1 LNTAFEIA
9 KRISFYKQKNY
20 TRFIVRLSIAATA
33 ISVAAILL
41 TFSIVN
47 GFQSTIS
54 SKLYTFWGHIQ
65 ISAVDGANLKEDSQV
80 IKNIQTIPNIQSA
93 SAFLNQT
100 MVLGKDI
107 EIEGLNAKGIADFTN
122 IPNLIQ
128 GRLIQKNSQTSAKE
142 IVLSKNIA
150 AKLNIAIGDQ
160 VRLYFFQKNQ
170 VQERKLTVV
179 GLFHSGIEEYDLKN
193 VFVDIHLLQQ
203 LMQDPTAI
211 TGYQI
216 NVKDLNKIAE
226 TQIDIQSKLPD
237 NWVGSASSDLY
248 PQLFDWIQ
256 VQNINRNIT
265 IVIMLL
271 IAVVNLITC
280 LLILLLER
288 IPMIGSLNAMGATNT
303 MIQKVFL
310 YQASFIAW
318 IGIGLGVLIGLGL
331 SLLQLKFQWIHLDE
345 SAYLIDVLP
354 IQIQPLQVVGVI
366 FGTAIICYL
375 SFLLPTIWI
384 KKISPAKAIIPV
396 ATAAFKDSAAP
407 YFGIV
412 IGSVINDKM
421 GGRIPFDSLPITNM
435 PSLAKAVVCI
445 DFPSSTAP

>member
-47 GFQSTIS
+47 GFQSTVS
-54 SKLYTFWGHIQ
+54 NKLFSFWGHIQ
-65 ISAVDGANLKEDSQV
+65 ISSVNGANLNDDAQV
-80 IKNIQTIPNIQSA
+80 ANQIKSIPNIQSS

-100 MVLGKDI
+100 MVLAKDI
-107 EIEGLNAKGIADFTN
+107 EIEGLNAKGIADFSS

-128 GRLIQKNSQTSAKE
+128 GRTIQSAGPSPSKE

-150 AKLNIAIGDQ
+150 SKLHILIGDQ
-160 VRLYFFQKNQ
+160 VRLYFFQNNQ
-170 VQERKLTVV
+170 VQERKLKVV
-179 GLFHSGIEEYDLKN
+179 GLFHSGIEAYDLKN

-203 LMQDPTAI
+203 LIQAPTAI

-216 NVKDLNKIAE
+216 NVNALSTIAQ
-226 TQIDIQSKLPD
+226 TQIDIQSILPE
-237 NWVGSASSDLY
+237 NWVASASSELY

-256 VQNINRNIT
+256 VQSINRNIT
-265 IVIMLL
+265 IIIMLF

-288 IPMIGSLNAMGATNT
+288 VPMVGSLNAMGASHA

-310 YQASFIAW
+310 YQASFIACA
-318 IGIGLGVLIGLGL
+318 GIGLGVLIGLGL
-331 SLLQLKFQWIHLDE
+331 SVLQLKFQWIHLDE

-354 IQIQPLQVVGVI
+354 IQIQPLQVIGVI
-366 FGTAIICYL
+366 VGTAIICYL

-384 KKISPAKAIIPV
+384 KKISPAKAI
-396 ATAAFKDSAAP
+396 
-407 YFGIV
+407 
-412 IGSVINDKM
+412 
-421 GGRIPFDSLPITNM
+421 RFD
-435 PSLAKAVVCI
+435 
-445 DFPSSTAP
+445 

>member
-54 SKLYTFWGHIQ
+54 SKLYAFWGHIQ
-65 ISAVDGANLKEDSQV
+65 ISAVDGANLKEDSLV

-107 EIEGLNAKGIADFTN
+107 EIEGLNAKGISDYNN

-128 GRLIQKNSQTSAKE
+128 GRLIQKNSQSSAKE

-150 AKLNIAIGDQ
+150 AKLNITIGDQ

-203 LMQDPTAI
+203 LIQDPTAI

-216 NVKDLNKIAE
+216 NVKELSKIAE
-226 TQIDIQSKLPD
+226 TQNDIQSKLPD
-237 NWVGSASSDLY
+237 NWVCSASTAIY

-288 IPMIGSLNAMGATNT
+288 IPMIGSLNAMGATNK

-318 IGIGLGVLIGLGL
+318 IGIGLGVVIGLGL
-331 SLLQLKFQWIHLDE
+331 SFLQLKFQWIQLDE

-354 IQIQPLQVVGVI
+354 IQIQPLQVIGVI
-366 FGTAIICYL
+366 IGTAIVSYL

-384 KKISPAKAIIPV
+384 KKISPAKAI
-396 ATAAFKDSAAP
+396 
-407 YFGIV
+407 
-412 IGSVINDKM
+412 
-421 GGRIPFDSLPITNM
+421 RFD
-435 PSLAKAVVCI
+435 
-445 DFPSSTAP
+445 

>member
-142 IVLSKNIA
+142 IVLSK
-150 AKLNIAIGDQ
+150 NIAIGDQ

-331 SLLQLKFQWIHLDE
+331 SLLQLKFQWIQLDE
-345 SAYLIDVLP
+345 SAYLIDALP
-354 IQIQPLQVVGVI
+354 IQIQPLQVIGVI
-366 FGTAIICYL
+366 FGTAIVSYL

-384 KKISPAKAIIPV
+384 KKISPAKAIR
-396 ATAAFKDSAAP
+396 F
-407 YFGIV
+407 
-412 IGSVINDKM
+412 N
-421 GGRIPFDSLPITNM
+421 
-435 PSLAKAVVCI
+435 
-445 DFPSSTAP
+445 

>member
-1 LNTAFEIA
+1 LNTALEIA

-54 SKLYTFWGHIQ
+54 TKLYTFWGHIQ
-65 ISAVDGANLKEDSQV
+65 ISAVDGANLKDDSLV

-107 EIEGLNAKGIADFTN
+107 EIEGLNAKGIVDFTN

-128 GRLIQKNSQTSAKE
+128 GRLIQKNSQSSAKE

-150 AKLNIAIGDQ
+150 AKLNITIGDQ

-193 VFVDIHLLQQ
+193 VFVDIQLLQQ
-203 LMQDPTAI
+203 LIQDPTAI

-216 NVKDLNKIAE
+216 NVKDLSKIEE
-226 TQIDIQSKLPD
+226 TQNEIQSKLPD
-237 NWVGSASSDLY
+237 NWVCSASTALY

-265 IVIMLL
+265 IVIMLF
-271 IAVVNLITC
+271 IAIVNLITC

-288 IPMIGSLNAMGATNT
+288 IPMIGSLNAMGATHA

-310 YQASFIAW
+310 YQASIIAW
-318 IGIGLGVLIGLGL
+318 IGITLGVLIGLGL
-331 SLLQLKFQWIHLDE
+331 SFLQLKFQWIHLDE

-354 IQIQPLQVVGVI
+354 IQIQPLQVIGVI
-366 FGTAIICYL
+366 IGTAIVSYV

-384 KKISPAKAIIPV
+384 KKISPAKAI
-396 ATAAFKDSAAP
+396 
-407 YFGIV
+407 
-412 IGSVINDKM
+412 
-421 GGRIPFDSLPITNM
+421 RFD
-435 PSLAKAVVCI
+435 
-445 DFPSSTAP
+445 

>member
-1 LNTAFEIA
+1 MNTAFEIA

-54 SKLYTFWGHIQ
+54 SKLYSFWGHIQ
-65 ISAVDGANLKEDSQV
+65 IRAVNSTNLKEDSLV
-80 IKNIQTIPNIQSA
+80 AKNIKKIPNIQSA

-100 MVLGKDI
+100 MVLAKDV
-107 EIEGLNAKGIADFTN
+107 EIEGLNAKGITDFTS

-128 GRLIQKNSQTSAKE
+128 GRLIQSNGQSPSKE

-150 AKLNIAIGDQ
+150 AKLKIVIGDQ
-160 VRLYFFQKNQ
+160 VSLYFFQNDQ

-193 VFVDIHLLQQ
+193 VFVDIQLLQQ
-203 LMQDPTAI
+203 MIQVPNAI

-216 NVKDLNKIAE
+216 NVNDLSKIAE
-226 TQIDIQSKLPD
+226 TQNEIQSILPD
-237 NWVGSASSDLY
+237 NLVNSASADIY

-265 IVIMLL
+265 IFIMLL
-271 IAVVNLITC
+271 IAVVNLMTC

-288 IPMIGSLNAMGATNT
+288 IPMIGSLNAMGATHA

-310 YQASFIAW
+310 YQASFIAC
-318 IGIGLGVLIGLGL
+318 IGIGLGLLVGLGL
-331 SLLQLKFQWIHLDE
+331 SLLQLKFQWIQLDE
-345 SAYLIDVLP
+345 SAYLIDTLP
-354 IQIQPLQVVGVI
+354 IQIKPLQVFGVVL
-366 FGTAIICYL
+366 GTAIICYL

-384 KKISPAKAIIPV
+384 RKISPAKAI
-396 ATAAFKDSAAP
+396 
-407 YFGIV
+407 
-412 IGSVINDKM
+412 
-421 GGRIPFDSLPITNM
+421 RFD
-435 PSLAKAVVCI
+435 
-445 DFPSSTAP
+445 